1 MFSEK
6 EGKVMAI
13 IEACYRGK
21 TKKIEN

>member
-13 IEACYRGK
+13 IEACYRERQRK
-21 TKKIEN
+21 LRT